1 VLYNPEGKPY
11 FAVEPVL
18 NANDGVNLLGRG
30 EPTAGTTV
38 LQPGETLKS
47 DCVLRMTIVRTP

>member
-1 VLYNPEGKPY
+1 MLYNPEGKPY

-18 NANDGVNLLGRG
+18 NANDGVNLLGRD

-38 LQPGETLKS
+38 LQPGERLTS
-47 DCVLRMTIVRTP
+47 DCVLRMEVA